1 MPSGT
6 ELDILRILAKEGGET
21 SAGVVARKLDSRD
34 IDYIRLVCN
43 ALARQGYLDPFKSRE
58 PLIMTAKGWRA
69 MGISEPEAER
79 KRKASQVKR
88 QRQRGKGRT
97 ISLGY

>member
-6 ELDILRILAKEGGET
+6 ELDILKIITEEGGET
-21 SAGVVARKLDSRD
+21 TATVVARKLGSRD

-43 ALARQGYLDPFKSRE
+43 ALARQGHIEPFKSRE

-69 MGISEPEAER
+69 TGVDELEAER
-79 KRKASQVKR
+79 KRKASQVKQK
-88 QRQRGKGRT
+88 QRRKGRT
-97 ISLGY
+97 INLGY

>member
-6 ELDILRILAKEGGET
+6 ELDILRIINAAGGDT
-21 SAGVVARKLDSRD
+21 NATVVSRKLGSRD

-43 ALARQGYLDPFKSRE
+43 GLARQGYIEPFKSRE
-58 PLIMTAKGWRA
+58 PLILTAKGWRA
-69 MGISEPEAER
+69 TGVAELEAER
-79 KRKASQVKR
+79 RRQASVVKR
-88 QRQRGKGRT
+88 REQRGKGRT

>member
-6 ELDILRILAKEGGET
+6 ELDILKIIAEEGGET
-21 SAGVVARKLDSRD
+21 SAGAVARKLGSWD
-34 IDYIRLVCN
+34 IEYIRLVGN
-43 ALARQGYLDPFKSRE
+43 GLARQGYLEPFKSRE

-69 MGISEPEAER
+69 MGVDELEAER

-88 QRQRGKGRT
+88 QEQRGKGRT

>member
-34 IDYIRLVCN
+34 IDYIRLVCS
-43 ALARQGYLDPFKSRE
+43 ALARQGYIEPFKSRE

-69 MGISEPEAER
+69 MGVDELEAER

-88 QRQRGKGRT
+88 KQRGKGRT